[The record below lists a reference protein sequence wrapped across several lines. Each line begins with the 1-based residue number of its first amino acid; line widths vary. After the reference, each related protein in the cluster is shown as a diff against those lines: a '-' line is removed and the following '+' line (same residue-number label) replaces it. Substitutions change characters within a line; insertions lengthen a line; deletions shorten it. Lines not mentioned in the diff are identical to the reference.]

1 MEMKTNKPNS
11 LQLSLCALLVALLY
25 ACSGSVDETYTNAI
39 PADATFV
46 ASINVNDL
54 VKKADYKDFNEVG
67 KAIGGVLSQG
77 STESLSLLS
86 DIAGVILSNPKE
98 SGLDFDA
105 PVYLFQQPDGAS
117 MGIVI
122 RVTDRE
128 KVQAWVESTVG
139 APGSDSVTF
148 VDYNESGL
156 CIYEKKGKSQ
166 WQMPATPEARFNQSA
181 SFKKMRETKGDL
193 RYWFNTRDLVA
204 KYGAHAITTQP
215 PLYTETGLV
224 GACNFEKGAF
234 SATAALVANTPAA
247 EEGIAALKKALR
259 PSKGKFISYLPESTT
274 VMASVCGTGADYLE
288 YINRTPGLGAM
299 YGGNYRFWQA
309 MLQAIDGEAVIALT
323 KMAEYS
329 ISFIAYA
336 ELKPDVD
343 EAQMREIL
351 SRNSL
356 QNSHWGIKDHCLY
369 LTNDKELSENAFKD
383 ASPSLRKAEYG
394 KQSDGKPVY
403 LLMDIAKIM
412 SNPVLGQALAQMGN
426 NGPLQYYA
434 LMGGMEYELNEDYEL
449 VMKVSLKDK
458 QENVLKMLVGV
469 LTK

>member
-1 MEMKTNKPNS
+1 MEMKTNKRNS

-46 ASINVNDL
+46 ASINLNDL
-54 VKKADYKDFNEVG
+54 VKKAGYKDFNEVD
-67 KAIGGVLSQG
+67 KAIGGILSQG
-77 STESLSLLS
+77 PAESLSLLS

-139 APGSDSVTF
+139 APGKHSVTF
-148 VDYNESGL
+148 VDYDDDGL
-156 CIYEKKGKSQ
+156 CIYEKAGQSYWKK
-166 WQMPATPEARFNQSA
+166 PAGPEAQFNQSA
-181 SFKKMRETKGDL
+181 SFKKMREAKGDL
-193 RYWFNTRDLVA
+193 RYWFNTRDLAA
-204 KYGAHAITTQP
+204 KYGVIAITTQP

-224 GACNFEKGAF
+224 GACNFDKGLL

-247 EEGIAALKKALR
+247 EEDIAALKKALR
-259 PSKGKFISYLPESTT
+259 PSKGKFISYLPETTT
-274 VMASVCGTGADYLE
+274 VMVSVCGTGADYLE
-288 YINRTPGLGAM
+288 YIERTPGLGAM
-299 YGGNYRFWQA
+299 FGGNYRFWEA
-309 MLQAIDGEAVIALT
+309 MFQAIDGEAIIALT
-323 KMAEYS
+323 DMAEYS
-329 ISFIAYA
+329 VSFIAYA

-343 EAQMREIL
+343 EAQMRKIL

-369 LTNDKELSENAFKD
+369 LTNDKALAENAFKD

-394 KQSDGKPVY
+394 KQPDGKPVY
-403 LLMDIAKIM
+403 MLMDIAKIM
-412 SNPVLGQALAQMGN
+412 ANPVLEQALAQMGN

-458 QENVLKMLVGV
+458 KENVLQMVMGL